1 MSRRLRL
8 GVAVGVVGVAVLLP
22 LFLSGFRLF
31 QFTQVFIYAISLMG
45 LNLLTGYTGQ
55 ISLGHGAFYALG
67 AYTTAILI
75 EHFGVG
81 YGWTIPLAGLVCLVV
96 GFLFGLPA
104 LRLEGLYLAL
114 ATFSLALAVPQIL
127 KYFEEWTGGSQGIV
141 LNKPKAPWGLRLT
154 EDQWLYY
161 LTLAVTVI
169 MFVLAANLI
178 RGRIGRAMV
187 AIRDN
192 HVAAEVMG
200 VNSALVKSGTF
211 GVSAA
216 YTGVAGALSAVV
228 IAFVAPDSFNVFL
241 SITFLIGIVIG
252 GLASVWGNV
261 FGALFVQFVPNWA
274 QDISKAA
281 PWAIFGIF
289 LIGFMYTMPYGI
301 AGALR
306 RLWIRWGV
314 SRVSGR
320 RGGEAVESQ
329 TKSPTT

>member
-1 MSRRLRL
+1 MSRGLRVGL
-8 GVAVGVVGVAVLLP
+8 AVVVVAVAAILP

-45 LNLLTGYTGQ
+45 LNLLTGYNGQ

-81 YGWTIPLAGLVCLVV
+81 YGWTIPLAGLLCLIV

-141 LNKPKAPWGLRLT
+141 LTKPTAPWGLKLT

-161 LTLAVTVI
+161 LTLTVTVV

-178 RGRIGRAMV
+178 RGRIGRAMI

-192 HVAAEVMG
+192 HIAAEVMG
-200 VNSALVKSGTF
+200 INSALVKSGTF

-216 YTGVAGALSAVV
+216 YTGVAGALSAVA

-301 AGALR
+301 AGAIR
-306 RLWIRWGV
+306 RLWIRWSV
-314 SRVSGR
+314 SPVSKG
-320 RGGEAVESQ
+320 RGGDAVASQ
-329 TKSPTT
+329 AKFPTS

>member
-1 MSRRLRL
+1 MSRGLRVGL
-8 GVAVGVVGVAVLLP
+8 AVVVVAVAAILP

-45 LNLLTGYTGQ
+45 LNLLTGYNGQ

-81 YGWTIPLAGLVCLVV
+81 YGWTIPLAGLLCLIV

-114 ATFSLALAVPQIL
+114 ATFSLALALPQIL

-141 LNKPKAPWGLRLT
+141 LTKPQAPWGLKLT

-161 LTLAVTVI
+161 LTLTVTVV

-178 RGRIGRAMV
+178 RGRIGRAMI

-192 HVAAEVMG
+192 HIAAEVMG

-216 YTGVAGALSAVV
+216 YTGVAGALSAVA

-301 AGALR
+301 AGAIR
-306 RLWIRWGV
+306 RLWIRWIV
-314 SRVSGR
+314 SPVSR
-320 RGGEAVESQ
+320 RGGGDAVASQ
-329 TKSPTT
+329 AKFPTS